1 MATEK
6 NIQLSIEHVLSGDV
20 SHRDLRGLGLRE
32 KSGFSLSVKAQL
44 PGQGITAIYGPSG
57 CGKTTL
63 LRCIAGLEH
72 ADHSQLIIGDDDL
85 GALPAKQRQLG
96 YVFQENR
103 LFPHLSVEGNL
114 DFAWKRRFSD
124 NGPSKQQVIDWL
136 DIEKLLGRQPDQLSG
151 GQKQRVAIARALLT
165 APRCLLLDEPLAG
178 VDSKARNPILQ
189 HLERLAGHLNIPMVY
204 VSHNLDEI
212 TRLADHLIIM
222 DQGEVVA
229 EGPLLD
235 MLSRLDL
242 DLTRQENAAVVLN
255 TEIVSHDDHYSLTQ
269 LSLGLDLN
277 LGSRMVLSTDT
288 QLTVGRLYG
297 EPGDTVRV
305 RIPSRDVSIALE
317 RPSQS
322 SILNI
327 LPGIISD
334 IELIDGARAV
344 IKTNVAGQDILARIT
359 RKSME
364 HLQLEIGNR
373 VYLQIKTVA
382 LLSETLGP
390 EAAAL
395 ETPVSE
401 TSASDI
407 PD

>member
-1 MATEK
+1 MSGDK
-6 NIQLSIEHVLSGDV
+6 KIQLAVEHSFLKKGGAQKERVQK
-20 SHRDLRGLGLRE
+20 
-32 KSGFSLSVKAQL
+32 KSAQKANSQEADFTLAIKAQL
-44 PGQGITAIYGPSG
+44 PSKGITAIYGPSG

-63 LRCIAGLEH
+63 LRCIAGLEQ
-72 ADHSQLIIGDDDL
+72 ADHSQLHIGADDL

-96 YVFQENR
+96 YVFQEDR
-103 LFPHLSVEGNL
+103 LFPHLSVDGNL
-114 DFAWKRRFSD
+114 NFAWKRRFSD
-124 NGPSKQQVIDWL
+124 NGPSKQQVIAWL
-136 DIEKLLGRQPDQLSG
+136 DIEILLDRKPDQLSG

-178 VDSKARNPILQ
+178 VDSKARNPILR
-189 HLERLAGHLNIPMVY
+189 HLETLAENLSIPMVY

-222 DQGEVVA
+222 DQGRLVA

-242 DLTRQENAAVVLN
+242 DVTRQESAAVVLN
-255 TEIVSHDDHYSLTQ
+255 TRIVDHDDRYSLTQ
-269 LSLGLDLN
+269 LALSLDSGVSLGSESDAQ
-277 LGSRMVLSTDT
+277 LSVG
-288 QLTVGRLYG
+288 QLSG
-297 EPGDTVRV
+297 EPGNTVRV

-327 LPGIISD
+327 LPGVISE
-334 IELIDGARAV
+334 IESIDGARV
-344 IKTNVAGQDILARIT
+344 IIKTEVAGQAILARIT

-364 HLQLEIGNR
+364 HLQLETGKQ

-382 LLSETLGP
+382 LLSETLN
-390 EAAAL
+390 
-395 ETPVSE
+395 
-401 TSASDI
+401 
-407 PD
+407 

>member
-1 MATEK
+1 VNVDNK
-6 NIQLSIEHVLSGDV
+6 IQLSIEHVLSGD
-20 SHRDLRGLGLRE
+20 LRG

-44 PGQGITAIYGPSG
+44 LGKGITAIYGPSG

-63 LRCIAGLEH
+63 LRCIAGLEPAEH
-72 ADHSQLIIGDDDL
+72 CQLHIGAVDL
-85 GALPAKQRQLG
+85 TNMPAKQRQLG

-103 LFPHLSVEGNL
+103 LFPHLSVDGNL
-114 DFAWKRRFSD
+114 NFAWKRRFSD
-124 NGPSKQQVIDWL
+124 NGPSKQQVIAWL
-136 DIEKLLGRQPDQLSG
+136 DIEILLDRKPDQLSG

-178 VDSKARNPILQ
+178 VDSKARNPILR
-189 HLERLAGHLNIPMVY
+189 HLETLAENLSIPMVY

-222 DQGEVVA
+222 DQGRLVA
-229 EGPLLD
+229 DGPLLD

-242 DLTRQENAAVVLN
+242 DVTRQESAAVVLN
-255 TEIVSHDDHYSLTQ
+255 TRIVDHDDRYSLTQ
-269 LSLGLDLN
+269 LALSLDSGVSS
-277 LGSRMVLSTDT
+277 GSGPDAQLSVG
-288 QLTVGRLYG
+288 QLSG
-297 EPGDTVRV
+297 EPGNTVRV

-327 LPGIISD
+327 LPGIISE

-344 IKTNVAGQDILARIT
+344 VKTDVAGQAILARIT
-359 RKSME
+359 RKSLE
-364 HLQLEIGNR
+364 HLALEKGKP

-382 LLSETLGP
+382 LLSETL
-390 EAAAL
+390 
-395 ETPVSE
+395 
-401 TSASDI
+401 D
-407 PD
+407 